1 MMDNPFAPDYRAP
14 DTDDSPASTITLGN
28 GNTVAGTPADHITYH
43 KDLIQGS
50 DEWLA
55 QRCGLLTASE
65 MKLIITPTLKTAAN
79 DKSRAHEWELLFQR
93 MTGFVEPQYVSDAML
108 RGQEDEIYARE
119 AYAEHYAPVSEVGFI
134 TNNRWGFTIGYSPDG
149 LVGAD
154 GLIECK
160 SRVGKYQVQT
170 IAEGEVP
177 DDYMIQ
183 LQTGLLVT
191 ERKWVDFI
199 SYSGGLPMFVKRVE
213 PDPLMQGAIVAA
225 AQAFE
230 LKLAEKEQEYRASLA
245 SMSKLISTERRAAM
259 EIIL

>member
-1 MMDNPFAPDYRAP
+1 MMDNPFAPDYREP
-14 DTDDSPASTITLGN
+14 ESDDTPSTITLAN

-50 DEWLA
+50 EEWLA

-93 MTGFVEPQYVSDAML
+93 LTGFVEPQYVSDAML
-108 RGQEDEIYARE
+108 RGQGDEIYARA
-119 AYAEHYAPVSEVGFI
+119 AYSEHYEPVSEVGFI

-160 SRVGKYQVQT
+160 SRAGKYQIQT

-177 DDYMIQ
+177 DDYVIQ

-191 ERKWVDFI
+191 ERKWIDFI
-199 SYSGGLPMFVKRVE
+199 SYSGGLPVFVKRVE
-213 PDPLMQGAIVAA
+213 PDPLIQGAIIAA

-230 LKLAEKEQEYRASLA
+230 LKLAEKEREYRASLA
-245 SMSKLISTERRAAM
+245 SMPKLIPTERRVEQEM
-259 EIIL
+259 YT